1 MAKQSFEQLVDVF
14 AEFKSVYISAHVA
27 PDPDAV
33 SSSCGLAL
41 GLRTLGISAEVYLQ
55 DQIPASLLSL
65 LPEGLIVPE
74 LPLETRDAVIVV
86 DTATKARIGADA
98 DAFLGLGKKSI
109 NIDHHIS
116 NESYAELNFIDADSA
131 STSVIILRLLK
142 SLKVEI
148 TPEIASLLYA
158 GLSDDTGS
166 FRFSNTTDRSFEDAA
181 ELVRLGASPVELANQ
196 LYFNVPLRVHRLHAE
211 ALAETEFFADGLIGL
226 VVVTQELLNKCSAE
240 SDDTEGLIDGIRRI
254 AGVQIAAFL
263 RELGVEDG
271 KGVWKCSLRAKD
283 KEIDVGEIAQRFGG
297 GGHRGA
303 AGATLLGTE
312 KEVRESLVAELLGAL

>member
-1 MAKQSFEQLVDVF
+1 MAQSFDELV
-14 AEFKSVYISAHVA
+14 EFITGLSSVYVSAHIA

-41 GLRTLGISAEVYLQ
+41 GLRALGVSADVYLQ
-55 DQIPASLLSL
+55 DEIPRNLANL
-65 LPEGLIVPE
+65 LPDDLITAEVPE
-74 LPLETRDAVIVV
+74 EVRDAVIVV
-86 DTATKARIGADA
+86 DTATKARIGEAA
-98 DAFLGLGKKSI
+98 DAFLSLGKTSA

-116 NESYAELNFIDADSA
+116 NEAYAGLNFIDAESA

-142 SLKVEI
+142 ALKVEI
-148 TPEIASLLYA
+148 TPEIASLLFA

-196 LYFNVPLRVHRLHAE
+196 LYFNVPLRVHRLHAA

-226 VVVTQELLNKCSAE
+226 VVVTKELLQKCSAE
-240 SDDTEGLIDGIRRI
+240 ADDTEGLIDGIRRI
-254 AGVQIAAFL
+254 EGVQLAAFL
-263 RELGVEDG
+263 RELEPKGGV
-271 KGVWKCSLRAKD
+271 VAWKCSLRAKD
-283 KEIDVGEIAQRFGG
+283 KEIDVGVIAQRFGG

-303 AGATLLGTE
+303 AGATLVGEE
-312 KEVRESLVAELLGAL
+312 KEVREKLVAELLGAV